1 MNWEAVTALSTALT
15 GAVILIT
22 AVAGVAQLRQLRAQR
37 RDTAAVELVRS
48 FQDVTFAQVFP
59 LIISLPLGLS
69 ASELRSLGARHEE
82 AAQILGMRFELL
94 GVLVHRRAISFDVA
108 QDLTGGACIGIWHRL
123 KGAVTDLRQEQGY
136 PMYFEWFQWLA
147 EQFEKHGKLRQT
159 PAHLRFVDW
168 DSTRG

>member
-59 LIISLPLGLS
+59 LIISLPSGLS
-69 ASELRSLGARHEE
+69 ASDFRSLGGRYEE

-94 GVLVHRRAISFDVA
+94 GMLVHRRAISFDVA
-108 QDLTGGACIGIWHRL
+108 QDLAGGACIGIWHRL
-123 KGAVTDLRQEQGY
+123 KDAVTDLRQEQSY

-147 EQFEKHGKLRQT
+147 EQFEKHGKLGQT

-168 DSTRG
+168 DSMRR

>member
-48 FQDVTFAQVFP
+48 FQDVAFAQVFP
-59 LIISLPLGLS
+59 LVMSLPLGLS
-69 ASELRSLGARHEE
+69 ASDLRSRGARYEE

-94 GVLVHRRAISFDVA
+94 GVLVHRRAIAFDVA
-108 QDLTGGACIGIWHRL
+108 LDLTGGACIGTWHRL

-136 PMYFEWFQWLA
+136 PMYLEWFQWLA
-147 EQFEKHGKLRQT
+147 EQFEKREKLQQT